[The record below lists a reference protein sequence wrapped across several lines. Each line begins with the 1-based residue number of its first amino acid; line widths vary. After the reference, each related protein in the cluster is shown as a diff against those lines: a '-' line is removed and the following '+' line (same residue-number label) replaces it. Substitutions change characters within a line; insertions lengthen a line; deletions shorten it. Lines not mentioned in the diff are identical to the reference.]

1 MAGGAGIQ
9 NGYGGIAVFYN
20 IQHAGQQVTG
30 IQRTGLT
37 RLEIDRHAPRIL
49 CAGDAVLQRGN
60 VVAGAG
66 DVMSAAEVEPLHIGQ
81 QIAKLFCH
89 GIQRHGQCIGVLLA
103 ESVEVQSVQKLRQ
116 AGVLRHGG
124 IPCCAGRTKAAAGRA
139 GVVDRVAVLRGA
151 FRVDAQPYAFARSL
165 DLCTEFC
172 QLCRG
177 VKDDMV
183 GIAQQ
188 LVHLVRAVGGAEY
201 MDFFA
206 GHLLGTQPCLKQA
219 AGLGARQVRR
229 QQGIQVIVAE
239 RLLRQQHPAAGA
251 LCQPAQNLRVTGQ
264 RGLVQQIAGCGQG
277 GKFRRHCAADGRK
290 WRPCIALYHQST
302 RTGLWF
308 SLRGRPYLSS
318 ASRNGSG
325 LNSSTV

>member
-1 MAGGAGIQ
+1 
-9 NGYGGIAVFYN
+9 
-20 IQHAGQQVTG
+20 
-30 IQRTGLT
+30 
-37 RLEIDRHAPRIL
+37 
-49 CAGDAVLQRGN
+49 
-60 VVAGAG
+60 
-66 DVMSAAEVEPLHIGQ
+66 
-81 QIAKLFCH
+81 
-89 GIQRHGQCIGVLLA
+89 
-103 ESVEVQSVQKLRQ
+103 
-116 AGVLRHGG
+116 
-124 IPCCAGRTKAAAGRA
+124 
-139 GVVDRVAVLRGA
+139 
-151 FRVDAQPYAFARSL
+151 
-165 DLCTEFC
+165 
-172 QLCRG
+172 
-177 VKDDMV
+177 MV

-219 AGLGARQVRR
+219 AGLGASQVRR

-251 LCQPAQNLRVTGQ
+251 LCQPAQNLRVAGQ
-264 RGLVQQIAGCGQG
+264 GGLVQQVAGRWQG
-277 GKFRRHCAADGRK
+277 GKFRRHRAADGRK
-290 WRPCIALYHQST
+290 RRPCIVQCHQST

>member
-30 IQRTGLT
+30 IQCTGLT
-37 RLEIDRHAPRIL
+37 RLQIDRHAPRIL

-81 QIAKLFCH
+81 QIAEFFSH
-89 GIQRHGQCIGVLLA
+89 GVQRHGQCIGVLLA
-103 ESVEVQSVQKLRQ
+103 ERVEVQSVQKLRQ

-139 GVVDRVAVLRGA
+139 GIVDCVAVLRGA
-151 FRVDAQPYAFARSL
+151 FGVDAQPYAFARRL

-188 LVHLVRAVGGAEY
+188 LVHLVRAVGGAKD
-201 MDFFA
+201 MHLA
-206 GHLLGTQPCLKQA
+206 GHLFGTQPCFKQA

-229 QQGIQVIVAE
+229 QQRIQVIVAE

-251 LCQPAQNLRVTGQ
+251 LCQPAQNFRVAAQ
-264 RGLVQQIAGCGQG
+264 RIFIQQIAGCGQG
-277 GKFRRHCAADGRK
+277 GKFRRHRAADGRK
-290 WRPCIALYHQST
+290 RRPCIVQCHQST

-308 SLRGRPYLSS
+308 SLRSRPYLSS

>member
-1 MAGGAGIQ
+1 M
-9 NGYGGIAVFYN
+9 
-20 IQHAGQQVTG
+20 
-30 IQRTGLT
+30 
-37 RLEIDRHAPRIL
+37 P
-49 CAGDAVLQRGN
+49 
-60 VVAGAG
+60 
-66 DVMSAAEVEPLHIGQ
+66 AAEVEPLHIGQ
-81 QIAKLFCH
+81 QIAELFCH
-89 GIQRHGQCIGVLLA
+89 GVQRHGQRIGVLLA
-103 ESVEVQSVQKLRQ
+103 ERVEVQSVQKLRQ

-151 FRVDAQPYAFARSL
+151 FRVDAQPYAFARRL

-188 LVHLVRAVGGAEY
+188 LVHLVRAVGGAKD
-201 MDFFA
+201 MHLTA
-206 GHLLGTQPCLKQA
+206 GHLLGTQPCFKQA

-239 RLLRQQHPAAGA
+239 RLLCQQYLAAGA
-251 LCQPAQNLRVTGQ
+251 LCQPAQNFRVAAQ
-264 RGLVQQIAGCGQG
+264 RIFIQQIAGCGQG
-277 GKFRRHCAADGRK
+277 GKFRRHRAADGRK
-290 WRPCIALYHQST
+290 RRPCIVQCHQST